1 MSLEM
6 PEDIEY
12 TILEFLDTKELRPMR
27 LVSKSWREMIDEIR
41 VIKLK
46 ERVYKS
52 RVRIIFHR
60 WTLYTILSV
69 NCQRNSNSW
78 VSKKKPEE
86 REILLF

>member
-1 MSLEM
+1 ML

-12 TILEFLDTKELRPMR
+12 TILEFLETSELRPLR
-27 LVSKSWREMIDEIR
+27 LVSKNWRKMIDRIR
-41 VIKLK
+41 VDKLK
-46 ERVYKS
+46 ERVYRMRLQS
-52 RVRIIFHR
+52 IFHR
-60 WTLYTILSV
+60 WTLYTILSA

>member
-1 MSLEM
+1 MLLDI

-12 TILEFLDTKELRPMR
+12 TILEFLDTKDLRPMR

-78 VSKKKPEE
+78 ISKKKSEE